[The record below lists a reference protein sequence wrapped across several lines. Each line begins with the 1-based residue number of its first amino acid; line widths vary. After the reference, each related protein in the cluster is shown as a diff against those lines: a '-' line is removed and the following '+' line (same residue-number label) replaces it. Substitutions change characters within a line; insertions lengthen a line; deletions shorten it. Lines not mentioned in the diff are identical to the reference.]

1 MLPVRAC
8 GFESHFPHHLNQKSV
23 AKSKKFQILLDNL
36 PTFKYATAM
45 NNKSRQTII
54 HEATKHGYVNQ
65 AILFNAGFSFQ
76 EVQKIKDKF

>member
-1 MLPVRAC
+1 
-8 GFESHFPHHLNQKSV
+8 
-23 AKSKKFQILLDNL
+23 
-36 PTFKYATAM
+36 M

-76 EVQKIKDKF
+76 EVQKINAEVGHGEAVDPN